1 MNTINDLKTLL
12 LKLFYS
18 ISFKYRIHMPF
29 LITVLTIVYL
39 FKNPNVKILRQTLGY
54 NLLGLT
60 YFVMVFSIFNLIF
73 LKKSEIKGKI
83 FYKIENLMFIFLC
96 VITHIIYTKFTGYGM
111 FGGDGHYNLI
121 DGIYPFFKISIGF
134 FIILYFMNR
143 KKINSNSETNDLI

>member
-73 LKKSEIKGKI
+73 LKKSE
-83 FYKIENLMFIFLC
+83 FYLQ
-96 VITHIIYTKFTGYGM
+96 
-111 FGGDGHYNLI
+111 
-121 DGIYPFFKISIGF
+121 
-134 FIILYFMNR
+134 
-143 KKINSNSETNDLI
+143 KKVLLQ

>member
-18 ISFKYRIHMPF
+18 ISFKYRIHIPF

-60 YFVMVFSIFNLIF
+60 YFVMVFSIFNLIY

-96 VITHIIYTKFTGYGM
+96 VITHIVYTKFTGYGI
-111 FGGDGHYNLI
+111 FGGKGHYNLI
-121 DGIYPFFKISIGF
+121 DGIYPFIKISIGF

-143 KKINSNSETNDLI
+143 KKINSN